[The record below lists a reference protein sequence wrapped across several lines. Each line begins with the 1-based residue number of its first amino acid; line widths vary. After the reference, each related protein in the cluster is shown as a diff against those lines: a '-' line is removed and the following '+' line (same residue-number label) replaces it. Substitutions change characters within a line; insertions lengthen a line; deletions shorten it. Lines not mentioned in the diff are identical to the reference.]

1 MRFEKHL
8 GLTCRS
14 STWKRIDELEE
25 QTKEQ
30 ERSIMKAKSD
40 LKAAHNQMA
49 SDKEVKYY
57 LDENYSRIS
66 QELK

>member
-1 MRFEKHL
+1 ME
-8 GLTCRS
+8 
-14 STWKRIDELEE
+14 KRIDELEE

-40 LKAAHNQMA
+40 LKAAYNQMA

-66 QELK
+66 QELKWLR

>member
-1 MRFEKHL
+1 ME
-8 GLTCRS
+8 
-14 STWKRIDELEE
+14 KRIDELEE

-30 ERSIMKAKSD
+30 EKSILKAKSD

-66 QELK
+66 QELKWLR

>member
-1 MRFEKHL
+1 ME
-8 GLTCRS
+8 
-14 STWKRIDELEE
+14 KRIDELEE

-30 ERSIMKAKSD
+30 ERSIMNAKSD